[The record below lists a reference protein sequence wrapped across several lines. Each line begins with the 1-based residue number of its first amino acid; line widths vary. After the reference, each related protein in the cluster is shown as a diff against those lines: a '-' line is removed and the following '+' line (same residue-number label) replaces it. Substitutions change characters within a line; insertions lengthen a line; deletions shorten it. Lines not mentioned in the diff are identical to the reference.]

1 MEEHMTGRKFK
12 VGLIRVLTTEDEE
25 LLNLHGKILME
36 KFPMLEVE
44 SRCIPDQYEGIHSHE
59 LEALAVP
66 KIVKLAESFKDKDM
80 ILISCA
86 DDPGVRE
93 VREALPGMP
102 VTGGGETTAALAT
115 RYGEKIAVLGIVDYA
130 PKAYLRMIPDKLI
143 AVGKPD
149 GVDSTLDL
157 MTSEGR
163 ASCLRKAMELKEMG
177 AEVIALGCTGLTTI
191 GIAQEIEKA
200 TGLTV
205 IDPVLAQGVF
215 AMFEAVKRQ

>member
-1 MEEHMTGRKFK
+1 MKDRKFK
-12 VGLIRVLTTEDEE
+12 VGLIRVLTTEDEA

-66 KIVKLAESFKDKDM
+66 KIVELAKSFKDKDM

-86 DDPGVRE
+86 DDPGVKE

-102 VTGGGETTAALAT
+102 VTGGGETTVALAT
-115 RYGEKIAVLGIVDYA
+115 KYGEKIAVLGIADYA

-157 MTSEGR
+157 MTPEGK
-163 ASCLRKAMELKEMG
+163 ASCLRKARELKEMG

-191 GIAQEIEKA
+191 GIAGEIEEA
-200 TGLTV
+200 TGLPV

-215 AMFEAVKRQ
+215 ASFEAVKRL

>member
-1 MEEHMTGRKFK
+1 MERKFK

-36 KFPMLEVE
+36 KFPMLDVE

-59 LEALAVP
+59 LERQAVP
-66 KIVKLAESFKDKDM
+66 KIVELAKSFRDKDM
-80 ILISCA
+80 ILVSCA
-86 DDPGVRE
+86 DDPGVAE
-93 VREALPGMP
+93 IREALPGMP
-102 VTGGGETTAALAT
+102 VTGGGETTVALALK
-115 RYGEKIAVLGIVDYA
+115 YGEKIAVLGIVDYA

-157 MTSEGR
+157 MTPEGR
-163 ASCLRKAMELKEMG
+163 KSCLRKALELKEMG

-191 GIAQEIEKA
+191 GIAGEIEKA

-205 IDPVLAQGVF
+205 IDPVLAQGTF
-215 AMFEAVKRQ
+215 AVFEAAKKA